1 MDVMMLTNNPFH
13 LLTQRRFIGFFI
25 TQFLGAFND
34 NLYKNALLLLIAFGH
49 LPLLWSSN
57 TLINLSAGLFI
68 FPFFLFSPL
77 AGQLSD
83 KYDKAQLMRIVK
95 FIELFVMG
103 LGVIGFYQKNTPLLL
118 FVLFLMGVE
127 ATFFGPAK
135 YSILPQHLEKN
146 ALLTGNGLVEMGT
159 FLAILLGTILG
170 GVLVGLE
177 DSGIFWI
184 SLAVFGIASLGWFSS
199 LFIPKAPAAESSLQ
213 INWNPFTEG
222 WSILKMAKARS
233 IVFRA
238 ILGIS
243 WFWLYGALFLSQIP
257 NYVSLVLHANES
269 VATLFLTA
277 LSVGLGIGS
286 ILCTKLCRT
295 TKRFW
300 IILTGAIG
308 LSVSAI
314 DLGTLSFVEST
325 ETLSFIT
332 FSHETYGWR
341 ILCDLIIM
349 GICGGFY
356 TVPLYTLLQTTS
368 APRFRSRII
377 AANNIMNAFFMVLS
391 SLLAIALLK
400 QGFIIPQLFLLMGL
414 LNLMV
419 VGAILYYQRPF
430 KPTEWE

>member
-13 LLTQRRFIGFFI
+13 LLTQRRFAGLFI

-49 LPLLWSSN
+49 LPSLLGKD

-68 FPFFLFSPL
+68 LPFFLFSPL
-77 AGQLSD
+77 AGQISD
-83 KYDKAQLMRIVK
+83 KYNKAQLMRTVK
-95 FIELFVMG
+95 FIEMFVMC
-103 LGVIGFYQKNTPLLL
+103 LGVIGFYQHNTILLL

-135 YSILPQHLEKN
+135 YSILPQHLDKKE
-146 ALLTGNGLVEMGT
+146 LLTGNGLVEMGT

-170 GVLVGLE
+170 GVLVGLHE
-177 DSGIFWI
+177 SGLFWV
-184 SLAVFGIASLGWFSS
+184 SLTVVIIACLSFLGSV
-199 LFIPKAPAAESSLQ
+199 FIPTAPAPESALK

-222 WSILKMAKARS
+222 WSILKLAKTRS
-233 IVFRA
+233 VVFRS

-257 NYVSLVLHANES
+257 NYVSETLHANES

-277 LSVGLGIGS
+277 LSIGLGIGS
-286 ILCTKLCRT
+286 VLCAKLCRRN
-295 TKRFW
+295 KRFW

-308 LSVSAI
+308 LSLFAI
-314 DLGTLSFVEST
+314 DIGSIPLYQTT

-332 FSHETYGWR
+332 FGQNPHNWR
-341 ILCDLIIM
+341 ILCDLTLM

-356 TVPLYTLLQTTS
+356 TVPLYTLLQTIS
-368 APRFRSRII
+368 EPRYRSRII
-377 AANNIMNAFFMVLS
+377 AANNIMNALFMVLS
-391 SLLAIALLK
+391 SLFAVILLK
-400 QGFIIPQLFLLMGL
+400 KGLSIPQLFVLMGV
-414 LNLMV
+414 LNIIV
-419 VGAILYYQRPF
+419 VGMLLYYQRPF
-430 KPTEWE
+430 KSIG